1 MCQTSCNLWYET
13 RVKDLVVYEDVITG
27 AGGGGIEQE
36 WRAQTRVIDLVVGD
50 DFINITG
57 AGGGGIEQEWCP
69 ETREGDYCQD

>member
-1 MCQTSCNLWYET
+1 MIL
-13 RVKDLVVYEDVITG
+13 LP
-27 AGGGGIEQE
+27 
-36 WRAQTRVIDLVVGD
+36 VIDLVVGD